1 MSKCKAVL
9 DCERIKSLQ
18 IKSKNTAAKA
28 NVQTKAADKK

>member
-18 IKSKNTAAKA
+18 IKSKNTATKT
-28 NVQTKAADKK
+28 NVQTKTSEKK